1 MVRLTRTYRW
11 TRDEG
16 AREQGTAKPTGEAP
30 AEPLLLVP
38 ACLCLGATRL
48 GQGWVAVGQGQ
59 DGPGR
64 PAALWLSTSDL
75 LGAGRQSDWAAS
87 LGGSPL
93 GMWDLEG
100 LSQRPPEPV
109 ASGPETQAPCSPERG
124 RECNC
129 VIHWSPRTDGRRTL
143 IGKGIGPV

>member
-1 MVRLTRTYRW
+1 M
-11 TRDEG
+11 
-16 AREQGTAKPTGEAP
+16 
-30 AEPLLLVP
+30 
-38 ACLCLGATRL
+38 
-48 GQGWVAVGQGQ
+48 GQGWVAVSQGQ
-59 DGPGR
+59 DGVRLRYGSVQVTCWAPVVKV
-64 PAALWLSTSDL
+64 T
-75 LGAGRQSDWAAS
+75 GRQPT
-87 LGGSPL
+87 GYV
-93 GMWDLEG
+93 DLEG